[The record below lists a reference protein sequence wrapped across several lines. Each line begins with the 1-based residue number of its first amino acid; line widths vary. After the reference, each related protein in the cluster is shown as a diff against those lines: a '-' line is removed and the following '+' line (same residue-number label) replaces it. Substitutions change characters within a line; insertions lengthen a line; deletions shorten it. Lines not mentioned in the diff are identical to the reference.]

1 MLFLIIIFRH
11 FLSYL
16 HALALL
22 LLTGPVR
29 TVTELRRSSPTFLH
43 QKQEWRS
50 RWTTFSQTT
59 APTLVMLPIVKLLY
73 LTSGKLLLC
82 SCGQRPLATFV
93 LTLKIHVRVE
103 WHWPAVSASSDL
115 TGSWRHSETL
125 LLRDIGSEPWLKAAS
140 VLTTTV
146 DWRRSA
152 RDISRMSSP
161 KCCMWWLKMPGFQH
175 SVLTLDVK
183 LKNFGIHL
191 RSYNF
196 DLNLNS
202 FCNLSL

>member
-73 LTSGKLLLC
+73 LTSGKLLPC
-82 SCGQRPLATFV
+82 NCGLRPIVTYV
-93 LTLKIHVRVE
+93 KILQTHVKVVIN
-103 WHWPAVSASSDL
+103 WPAVSASLDL
-115 TGSWRHSETL
+115 TGIWRHSETQL
-125 LLRDIGSEPWLKAAS
+125 WRDTGSKPFLKAAS
-140 VLTTTV
+140 VLITIV
-146 DWRRSA
+146 DWRISA
-152 RDISRMSSP
+152 RAISRMSSQR
-161 KCCMWWLKMPGFQH
+161 CCMWWLKMLGSQP
-175 SVLTLDVK
+175 SALTLDVK
-183 LKNFGIHL
+183 NENMGIQI
-191 RSYNF
+191 YFDDF
-196 DLNLNS
+196 DLNLK
-202 FCNLSL
+202 L

>member
-115 TGSWRHSETL
+115 TGSWRHSETQL
-125 LLRDIGSEPWLKAAS
+125 WRDTGSKPFLKAAS
-140 VLTTTV
+140 VLITIV
-146 DWRRSA
+146 DWRISA
-152 RDISRMSSP
+152 RAISRMSSQR
-161 KCCMWWLKMPGFQH
+161 CYMWWLKMLG
-175 SVLTLDVK
+175 SLLSALTLDVK
-183 LKNFGIHL
+183 NENMGIQIYLDDFYLYLKL
-191 RSYNF
+191 
-196 DLNLNS
+196 
-202 FCNLSL
+202 

>member
-1 MLFLIIIFRH
+1 MNSRFL
-11 FLSYL
+11 LSCL
-16 HALALL
+16 PVWALL
-22 LLTGPVR
+22 LLPGHVR
-29 TVTELRRSSPTFLH
+29 NVTELRRSSPTSLH
-43 QKQEWRS
+43 QKLEWRS
-50 RWTTFSQTT
+50 RWTTFFLTT
-59 APTLVMLPIVKLLY
+59 APTLLMPPIVKLLY
-73 LTSGKLLLC
+73 LTSGKLLPC

-103 WHWPAVSASSDL
+103 WHWPVVSASSDL

-161 KCCMWWLKMPGFQH
+161 KCCMWWLKMLGFLH

-183 LKNFGIHL
+183 LKNSRIHL
-191 RSYNF
+191 YYFYSF
-196 DLNLNS
+196 DLNLSS